1 MDVSTVLPISAA
13 MLQPIETYLN
23 QAVTVAAPIGIGI
36 FALFQ
41 GIRFVPRVIK
51 SLKR

>member
-1 MDVSTVLPISAA
+1 MDISTTLPITAA
-13 MLQPIETYLN
+13 MLAPIETYLN
-23 QAVTVAAPIGIGI
+23 QAVTVAAPVGIAI